1 MISLHRP
8 VEIHSMTLS
17 GETASEMLVHTYS
30 HMPFAYFHSSWGG
43 EGVLSLFL
51 LNYLR
56 VNFVS
61 LLCFSFIEKE
71 RKGVSVLKV
80 FSRVVNTAVILT
92 SPTAEETDR
101 RERGGGGTF

>member
-1 MISLHRP
+1 M
-8 VEIHSMTLS
+8 
-17 GETASEMLVHTYS
+17 
-30 HMPFAYFHSSWGG
+30 
-43 EGVLSLFL
+43 LSLFL
-51 LNYLR
+51 LKYLR

-80 FSRVVNTAVILT
+80 FSRVVNTAVILM

-101 RERGGGGTF
+101 RERGGGYILIFATVCVFVIYIWFCLI

>member
-1 MISLHRP
+1 M
-8 VEIHSMTLS
+8 
-17 GETASEMLVHTYS
+17 
-30 HMPFAYFHSSWGG
+30 
-43 EGVLSLFL
+43 LSLFL

-101 RERGGGGTF
+101 RERGGGGYILIFATVCVFVIYIWFCLI